1 MTEEEVLAYVSN
13 IENSS
18 LEDIEKVLPN
28 RKIVGFDIAMN
39 RINDILLENINLLKE
54 LNDENDYHLLDEE
67 IDLLLKK
74 YDFCIKYLKGD
85 ELSKKN
91 EDVHR
96 IVFAKTPTGKAYFR
110 ADLDKVPRENYDDV
124 KKALNYIVNGV
135 SQGDQTKFKFYT
147 NNNLG
152 IKVFEYKAFQVRVFA
167 TKLKG
172 NVLCVFGLSIKKAN
186 EDKKLASN
194 LRFRVSKIKEQ
205 VEMLKGLM
213 NIPNKRTELL
223 EDSQGILDEIM
234 AILNREEP
242 NIDGGSDVIDSN
254 NELPIISESMANQ
267 TSVHSNFE
275 NNVISGKNVPMRSF
289 KLNCENHNMAIVKSN
304 LIDDLEGLGLD
315 ELFKVQRFISGLK
328 MDKKIN
334 DYIGDMCE
342 NFVKMSDSQRKEF
355 VSDLELDKNRKHK

>member
-1 MTEEEVLAYVSN
+1 MTDEEVLAYVSN

-28 RKIVGFDIAMN
+28 RKIVNFDEAMN
-39 RINDILLENINLLKE
+39 RINNILYENINLLKE

-110 ADLDKVPRENYDDV
+110 VDLDKVPRENYDDV

-147 NNNLG
+147 NSNLG
-152 IKVFEYKAFQVRVFA
+152 IKVFEYKVFQVRVFA

-205 VEMLKGLM
+205 VDMLKGLM
-213 NIPNKRTELL
+213 DISDKKTRLL

-242 NIDGGSDVIDSN
+242 NIDGESDVTYSN

-289 KLNCENHNMAIVKSN
+289 KLKRENYHTAIVKSN
-304 LIDDLEGLGLD
+304 LIDDLEDLGLD
-315 ELFKVQRFISGLK
+315 ELFKVQRFISDLK
-328 MDKKIN
+328 MDKKI
-334 DYIGDMCE
+334 GDMYE
-342 NFVKMSDSQRKEF
+342 SFVKMSASQRKEF